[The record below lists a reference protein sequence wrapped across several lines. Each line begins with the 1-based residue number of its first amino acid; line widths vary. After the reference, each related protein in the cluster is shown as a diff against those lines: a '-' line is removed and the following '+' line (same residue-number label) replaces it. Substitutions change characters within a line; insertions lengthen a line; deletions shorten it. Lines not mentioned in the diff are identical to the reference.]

1 MLGGGAWELPWA
13 HTGNPHQPQPPSW
26 TLIKLFCPTGPR
38 LRLPLM
44 CTVQLLRPR
53 PDPSHQARLMGSDSF
68 PGAPGGQDTKA
79 HSHAHRTHAQAH
91 GQPEIPTLTCNALS
105 HTCTHTHTHRLLVGL
120 ALWHRHVHPG
130 ALTRT
135 QAHPCAH
142 THTHT
147 HLQHLQHTHPSR
159 TPVVSHAH
167 DTAPGS
173 HMRLPYLLPC
183 PSAISLTSSPSA
195 TSEVVTL

>member
-79 HSHAHRTHAQAH
+79 RSHARAH
-91 GQPEIPTLTCNALS
+91 GQPEIPTLTCKCEILS
-105 HTCTHTHTHRLLVGL
+105 HTCAHTHTHRVLVGL
-120 ALWHRHVHPG
+120 ALWHRHIRPGTLKHTALVHSCG
-130 ALTRT
+130 L
-135 QAHPCAH
+135 
-142 THTHT
+142 
-147 HLQHLQHTHPSR
+147 
-159 TPVVSHAH
+159 HAH
-167 DTAPGS
+167 HAARLSREAPVPS
-173 HMRLPYLLPC
+173 CLPLVGLLTDL
-183 PSAISLTSSPSA
+183 LTFLNFQRS
-195 TSEVVTL
+195 